1 MAVES
6 CAEAVETERAGRK
19 AQNRRLYAGTD
30 TDVFGRRSTGGCE
43 NAQKVLRSPQ
53 NVGRN
58 CRTKQNW
65 SQKINLGLIS
75 PGGCARIIKNH
86 FSG

>member
-6 CAEAVETERAGRK
+6 CAEAVERQRAKKQAGKR
-19 AQNRRLYAGTD
+19 QLYAGTD

-86 FSG
+86 FSR

>member
-6 CAEAVETERAGRK
+6 CAEAVERQRAEKQAGKR
-19 AQNRRLYAGTD
+19 QLYAGTD
-30 TDVFGRRSTGGCE
+30 TDVFERRSSGDCE
-43 NAQKVLRSPQ
+43 NAQKVLRSPR

-58 CRTKQNW
+58 CRTQQNW

-75 PGGCARIIKNH
+75 PGGYARIIQNH
-86 FSG
+86 FLG